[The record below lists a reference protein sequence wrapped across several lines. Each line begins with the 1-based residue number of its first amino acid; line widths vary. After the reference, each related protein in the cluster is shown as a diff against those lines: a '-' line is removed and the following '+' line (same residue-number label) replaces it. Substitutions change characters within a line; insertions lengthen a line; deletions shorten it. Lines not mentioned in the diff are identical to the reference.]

1 MAEAGQGRIRVAA
14 ASCLHGPVARRAAPN
29 SVAELDC
36 RRTAHTACSSCRTRW
51 TARSAQAL
59 VVPGVDGALLLAYT
73 GSVQEKMRPLRVL
86 LLGACVYL
94 ALLGPVGAK
103 KKSKRAARLA
113 AKKAA
118 ADSFH
123 GSAGAAPW
131 QMEASYMPEDF
142 SGVKVAKDMAIREM
156 FDRIVAGWPGAS
168 YVSSSGG
175 GVIKIENFVTE
186 EEAEHLIKIG
196 DEAGLEGSSGT
207 GVKQADGTFKVCP
220 CTAAAERPFV
230 PSIDP
235 VAFVLTHVYNVPL
248 PNHSAST
255 VTTALRRT
263 AG

>member
-1 MAEAGQGRIRVAA
+1 MAGHTY
-14 ASCLHGPVARRAAPN
+14 SYAPYR
-29 SVAELDC
+29 C
-36 RRTAHTACSSCRTRW
+36 
-51 TARSAQAL
+51 AL
-59 VVPGVDGALLLAYT
+59 VVSSLCT
-73 GSVQEKMRPLRVL
+73 HGSVQENMRLLRVL

-142 SGVKVAKDMAIREM
+142 SGVKVAKDMAVREL

-220 CTAAAERPFV
+220 CIAAADRPLV
-230 PSIDP
+230 SSTT
-235 VAFVLTHVYNVPL
+235 FVLTYVCNVPL
-248 PNHSAST
+248 SNHSAST

>member
-1 MAEAGQGRIRVAA
+1 VPAW
-14 ASCLHGPVARRAAPN
+14 SVARRAAPN